1 MLPTLPLAGVE
12 SSEKLIQTKAA
23 GVLAVKEE
31 TPGVLYFT
39 VFADAFHLLLLCHLA
54 QN

>member
-12 SSEKLIQTKAA
+12 SSEELIRTKAS
-23 GVLAVKEE
+23 GVLSVKEE
-31 TPGVLYFT
+31 TSSFISD
-39 VFADAFHLLLLCHLA
+39 FADAFHLLLLCHLA